1 MIVRNTF
8 RVLGTLVAV
17 LFLITTTRDAL
28 GLGCPHHD
36 LMTTVDQEHHCTC
49 IGSCNGTPTTPPP
62 SGPLT
67 VVANIEGVIGE
78 PDLEPE
84 CYLQAPIPFLL
95 HRANAPPISL

>member
-49 IGSCNGTPTTPPP
+49 IGSCNGAPTTPPP
-62 SGPLT
+62 SGAVT
-67 VVANIEGVIGE
+67 VVAHIEGLLDE
-78 PDLEPE
+78 PALGPQR
-84 CYLQAPIPFLL
+84 YLQSPIPRHL
-95 HRANAPPISL
+95 HRANAPPLSL